1 MERGQRPITPVSA
14 TISKY
19 GRAERNDTYSYM
31 TMETASFNKLSPK
44 MMVYS
49 FGSTLYWLKMARMV
63 TGSVADSVDPN
74 VKHSIK
80 ESSSDSKPRNE

>member
-1 MERGQRPITPVSA
+1 M
-14 TISKY
+14 TIL
-19 GRAERNDTYSYM
+19 
-31 TMETASFNKLSPK
+31 TASFSKLSPK

-80 ESSSDSKPRNE
+80 ESPRDSNPSVDHMNTITLHCT